1 MKLLGL
7 DVGEKR
13 IGIAKADTSVKIAV
27 PSGMVPVDGQ
37 EITTIVRICG
47 AHDIDIVVVGMP
59 RNLQGQLTQ
68 QSESVK
74 NFVKSLNKALLAAKP
89 NNKTVKIFF
98 QDESLTSVQ
107 AKQNLKAKGF
117 DKKAGDV
124 DAEAATLILQDFLEN
139 LARRVADKKVAAS
152 AAPATSAASVA
163 PAAMPSFQAQA
174 TPTPPPAEA
183 PNALDAPADESKKPA
198 KAEISLKKAN
208 KKELKPRFKSAKE
221 NTVRKWV
228 AIRIIII
235 IVAILGLSYLGVSL
249 WYNSAISPVVASDK
263 CASIFKADET
273 DPCATVQF
281 EVESG
286 ANVSSI
292 ADALKEKG
300 LIRSSLA
307 FKIYAK
313 LTGGSSDLKSGKYN
327 FAPSMPVE
335 KIYSKLIAGTN
346 DAVVFRFTTLPG
358 ETMKDI
364 KKRLLS
370 VGYTSEEID
379 AAFAKKYDH
388 PVLADKPA
396 DASLEGYL
404 FGETY
409 EFYQTDSVETIVV
422 RMLDELYSVVEKN
435 NLRQKFNNMGY
446 TLHEGI
452 IMASV
457 VQKEAGTVSKDD
469 QKIVAQIFWDRLKDG
484 WKLGSDVTASYAA
497 DQVDPERKTYTD
509 NAAVLD
515 IDSCYNTRKNVGLPC
530 GPISNPSALVLI
542 STANPA
548 DTTYRYFLTG
558 DDGLMYYSNT
568 EAEHNQN
575 VRDHCQT
582 LCNAQL

>member
-13 IGIAKADTSVKIAV
+13 IGLAKADTSVKIAV
-27 PSGMVPVDGQ
+27 PAGMVPVDGQ
-37 EITTIVRICG
+37 EFSTIVRICG
-47 AHDIDIVVVGMP
+47 ARDIDIVVVGMP

-68 QSESVK
+68 QSEYAK
-74 NFVKSLNKALLAAKP
+74 TFVKSLNKALLAAKP

-107 AKQNLKAKGF
+107 AKQNLKSKGF
-117 DKKAGDV
+117 DEKAGDI

-139 LARRVADKKVAAS
+139 LARRVADKKMAALATSPAS
-152 AAPATSAASVA
+152 AAPSMPAFQSPAPTPATAPTPTAPVA
-163 PAAMPSFQAQA
+163 PA
-174 TPTPPPAEA
+174 PTA
-183 PNALDAPADESKKPA
+183 PNALDTPVDEGKKPA
-198 KAEISLKKAN
+198 KTKIPLKKAN
-208 KKELKPRFKSAKE
+208 KKELKPRFRSAKE
-221 NTVRKWV
+221 NSTRKWLI
-228 AIRIIII
+228 IRIIII
-235 IVAILGLSYLGVSL
+235 VIAVLGLGYLGVSL
-249 WYNSAISPVVASDK
+249 WYNSAISPVIASDK

-273 DPCATVQF
+273 DPCATVQL
-281 EVESG
+281 EIESG

-292 ADALKEKG
+292 ANILKEKG

-307 FKIYAK
+307 FKIYTK
-313 LTGGSSDLKSGKYN
+313 LNGGSSELKSGKYSL
-327 FAPSMPVE
+327 APSMPVE

-346 DAVVFRFTTLPG
+346 DAVVFRFTALPG
-358 ETMKDI
+358 ETMNDI

-370 VGYTSEEID
+370 IGYTSEEID
-379 AAFAKKYDH
+379 AAFSKKYDH

-409 EFYQTDSVETIVV
+409 EFYQTDSVETIVT

-435 NLRQKFNNMGY
+435 NIRQKFNNMGY

-457 VQKEAGTVSKDD
+457 VQKEAGTVSKED

-484 WKLGSDVTASYAA
+484 WKLGSDVTATYAA
-497 DQVDPERKTYTD
+497 NKVDPERKTYTD

-515 IDSCYNTRKNVGLPC
+515 ID
-530 GPISNPSALVLI
+530 
-542 STANPA
+542 
-548 DTTYRYFLTG
+548 
-558 DDGLMYYSNT
+558 
-568 EAEHNQN
+568 
-575 VRDHCQT
+575 
-582 LCNAQL
+582 

>member
-13 IGIAKADTSVKIAV
+13 IGVAKADTSVKIAV
-27 PSGMVPVDGQ
+27 PAGMVPVDGQ
-37 EITTIVRICG
+37 EFNAIVRLCNVQN
-47 AHDIDIVVVGMP
+47 IDIIVVGMP

-68 QSESVK
+68 QSDYVK
-74 NFVKSLNKALLAAKP
+74 NFVKVLNKTLLAAKP

-107 AKQNLKAKGF
+107 AKQNLSAKGF
-117 DKKAGDV
+117 NKKAGDI

-139 LARRVADKKVAAS
+139 LARRIAEKK
-152 AAPATSAASVA
+152 
-163 PAAMPSFQAQA
+163 PAAMPSFQTPAQA
-174 TPTPPPAEA
+174 APAAQASVPAA
-183 PNALDAPADESKKPA
+183 PNAVDAPVNEAQKPA
-198 KAEISLKKAN
+198 SAEVSLEKTNQKK
-208 KKELKPRFKSAKE
+208 LKPRFKSAKE
-221 NTVRKWV
+221 NSTRKWLV
-228 AIRIIII
+228 IRIIII
-235 IVAILGLSYLGVSL
+235 VVAVLGLTYLGISL

-286 ANVSSI
+286 ANVSDI
-292 ADALKEKG
+292 ANSLKEKG
-300 LIRSSLA
+300 LIRSPLA

-313 LTGGSSDLKSGKYN
+313 LTGGSSELKSGKYN
-327 FAPSMPVE
+327 LAPSMPVE
-335 KIYSKLIAGTN
+335 KIYSKLIAGSN
-346 DAVVFRFTTLPG
+346 DAVVFRFTALPG
-358 ETMKDI
+358 ETMNDI

-370 VGYTSEEID
+370 IGYTSDEID
-379 AAFAKKYDH
+379 AAFSKKYEH

-409 EFYQTDSVETIVV
+409 EFYQTDSVETIVI

-435 NLRQKFNNMGY
+435 GLRQKFNNMGY

-469 QKIVAQIFWDRLKDG
+469 QKIVAQIFWDRLRDG
-484 WKLGSDVTASYAA
+484 WKLGSDVTATYAA
-497 DQVDPERKTYTD
+497 NLVDPERKTYTD

-515 IDSCYNTRKNVGLPC
+515 IDSCYNTRKNTGLPC

-542 STANPA
+542 NTANPA

-568 EAEHNQN
+568 EAEHLQN
-575 VRDHCQT
+575 VSAHCQV

>member
-13 IGIAKADTSVKIAV
+13 IGVAKADTSVKIAV
-27 PSGMVPVDGQ
+27 PGGVVPADGQ
-37 EITTIVRICG
+37 EYNAIVRLCNTQN
-47 AHDIDIVVVGMP
+47 IDIVVVGMP

-68 QSESVK
+68 QSDYVK
-74 NFVKSLNKALLAAKP
+74 NFVKTLNKSLLAAKP
-89 NNKTVKIFF
+89 NNKTIKIFF

-117 DKKAGDV
+117 NKKAGDI

-139 LARRVADKKVAAS
+139 LARRVADKK
-152 AAPATSAASVA
+152 TSAT
-163 PAAMPSFQAQA
+163 PAGMPSFQNPA
-174 TPTPPPAEA
+174 PTSPAPAPVSSA
-183 PNALDAPADESKKPA
+183 PNALDTPVDEAKQPAEA
-198 KAEISLKKAN
+198 KIPLEKAN
-208 KKELKPRFKSAKE
+208 KKALKPRFKSAKE
-221 NTVRKWV
+221 NSTRKWLV
-228 AIRIIII
+228 IRIIII
-235 IVAILGLSYLGVSL
+235 VVAVLGLAYLGASL

-263 CASIFKADET
+263 CANIFKADET

-281 EVESG
+281 EVEAG
-286 ANVSSI
+286 ANVSAI
-292 ADALKEKG
+292 ADSLKEKG

-313 LTGGSSDLKSGKYN
+313 LTGGSSELKSGKYN
-327 FAPSMPVE
+327 LAPSMPVE

-346 DAVVFRFTTLPG
+346 DAVVFRFTALPG
-358 ETMKDI
+358 ETLSEI

-370 VGYTSEEID
+370 IGYTSEEID

-388 PVLADKPA
+388 PVLSDKPA

-409 EFYQTDSVETIVV
+409 EFYQTDSVETIVI

-435 NLRQKFNNMGY
+435 GLRQKFNNMGY

-457 VQKEAGTVSKDD
+457 VQKEAGTVSKED
-469 QKIVAQIFWDRLKDG
+469 QKIVAQIFWDRLRDG
-484 WKLGSDVTASYAA
+484 WKLGSDVTATYAA
-497 DQVDPERKTYTD
+497 NQVDPERKTYTD

-515 IDSCYNTRKNVGLPC
+515 IDSCYNTRKNTGLPC

-542 STANPA
+542 NTANPA

-568 EAEHNQN
+568 EAEHLQN
-575 VRDHCQT
+575 ASAHCQV
-582 LCNAQL
+582 LCNTQL